1 MKWTGAKYCSLG
13 MVIVPKDKRVKAVH
27 DLLQLL
33 EGTMTVGDLRSL
45 NGLLE
50 FIMAVV
56 MFKRNRM
63 QGMYDPFQA
72 GREAEW
78 GPETQA
84 WVTKLVAQS
93 SNAWITTLS
102 AGCAA
107 PFIAALECRDLLRF
121 ESFHSVPPSA
131 ILYGMTSDASKEGA
145 DIPGIGGYFCGLW
158 WTLAL
163 DSWGWLWDLDIPA
176 LELLG
181 FGINLVVFDQLL
193 RKLVQPTNNMVI
205 AYIDAKASPQLL
217 VKQDT
222 TSWVMARVLSSIQGL
237 VPYQQL
243 KLKLVVAHTAGEG
256 NLASDDCSRGEFNEL
271 AQYCA
276 QVGVKPRQLELSAAV
291 WSFLGEVKTALEM

>member
-1 MKWTGAKYCSLG
+1 
-13 MVIVPKDKRVKAVH
+13 
-27 DLLQLL
+27 
-33 EGTMTVGDLRSL
+33 
-45 NGLLE
+45 
-50 FIMAVV
+50 
-56 MFKRNRM
+56 
-63 QGMYDPFQA
+63 MYDPFHA

-84 WVTKLVAQS
+84 RVTKLMAQS

-107 PFIAALECRDLLRF
+107 PFIAALERRDLLRF

-145 DIPGIGGYFCGLW
+145 IIPGIDGYFCGLW

-193 RKLVQPTNNMVI
+193 LLRKLVQPTNNMVI

-217 VKQDT
+217 VK
-222 TSWVMARVLSSIQGL
+222 
-237 VPYQQL
+237 
-243 KLKLVVAHTAGEG
+243 
-256 NLASDDCSRGEFNEL
+256 
-271 AQYCA
+271 
-276 QVGVKPRQLELSAAV
+276 
-291 WSFLGEVKTALEM
+291 